1 MQKSGVIYSHSYV
14 RRVQI
19 SVVFQAKRDNA
30 KMTETGGGKEVKY
43 NEMDLFILDTLGKD
57 SPSVEGLEVD
67 ELFSSW

>member
-1 MQKSGVIYSHSYV
+1 
-14 RRVQI
+14 
-19 SVVFQAKRDNA
+19 
-30 KMTETGGGKEVKY
+30 MTETGGGKEVKY